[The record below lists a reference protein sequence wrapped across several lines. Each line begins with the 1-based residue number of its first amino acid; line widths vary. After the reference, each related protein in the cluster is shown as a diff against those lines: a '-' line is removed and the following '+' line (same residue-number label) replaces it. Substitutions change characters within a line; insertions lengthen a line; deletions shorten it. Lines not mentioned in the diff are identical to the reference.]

1 MLNGFKVVTLCGST
15 KYATEFKNL
24 AEELTLDGNIV
35 LSPYIFSHVNNL
47 YIDDETNEMLLN
59 IQKAKI
65 DISDCVFIINV
76 NDYIGENTKKEIEY
90 ALIHNKEI
98 KLLFD
103 TPETKAE
110 ISKIKHRITNHLEE
124 ISASEKEDEDMER

>member
-1 MLNGFKVVTLCGST
+1 MLNGFKVITLCGST
-15 KYATEFKNL
+15 KYATEFRNL

-35 LSPYIFSHVNNL
+35 LSPYIFSHTNNM

-76 NDYIGENTKKEIEY
+76 DDYIGENTRKEIEY
-90 ALIHNKEI
+90 ALMHNKEI

-103 TPETKAE
+103 TPETKA
-110 ISKIKHRITNHLEE
+110 KICMLK
-124 ISASEKEDEDMER
+124 EKLLKKGNQNRL

>member
-1 MLNGFKVVTLCGST
+1 MLNGFKVITLCGST

-35 LSPYIFSHVNNL
+35 LSPCIFSHINNG
-47 YIDDETNEMLLN
+47 YIDDETNDMLLN

-65 DISDCVFIINV
+65 DISDCIFIINV
-76 NDYIGENTKKEIEY
+76 DNYIGDNTRKEIEY
-90 ALIHNKEI
+90 AKSLNKEI

-103 TPETKAE
+103 DTEFKSE
-110 ISKIKHRITNHLEE
+110 INKI
-124 ISASEKEDEDMER
+124 

>member
-1 MLNGFKVVTLCGST
+1 MLNGFRVITLCGST

-35 LSPYIFSHVNNL
+35 LAPYIFSHVNNL
-47 YIDDETNEMLLN
+47 YIDEKTNEMLLN

-65 DISDCVFIINV
+65 DISDCIFVINV
-76 NDYIGENTKKEIEY
+76 DDYIGENTRKEIEY
-90 ALIHNKEI
+90 ALEHNKEI

-103 TPETKAE
+103 TPETRTE
-110 ISKIKHRITNHLEE
+110 INKLKEKIK
-124 ISASEKEDEDMER
+124 

>member
-1 MLNGFKVVTLCGST
+1 MLNGFKVITLCGST

-35 LSPYIFSHVNNL
+35 LSPYVFSHVNNL

-65 DISDCVFIINV
+65 DISDCIFVINV
-76 NDYIGENTKKEIEY
+76 DDYIGENTRKEIEY
-90 ALIHNKEI
+90 AIANNKEI
-98 KLLFD
+98 RLLYD
-103 TPETKAE
+103 SPEIRAE
-110 ISKIKHRITNHLEE
+110 IYKLKHSLKETSALDKEE
-124 ISASEKEDEDMER
+124 ERE